1 MVGALPGLTGTMAMA
16 LLLPLTYGLA
26 SIPGLCCC
34 WAYCGSIYGGSIT
47 AILINTPGTP
57 ASAATSLDGY
67 PMAQKGHGLRALHD
81 ALSASTIGGLFSCA
95 VLLFAA
101 PPIAS
106 FALKFGP
113 AEYFALALFG
123 LTIIASVGGKSQ
135 IKGLLM
141 GFVGLLI
148 SCIGIDPMD
157 GASRF
162 TFGIN
167 RMEGGIDTIPCSSAC
182 SPSREIMAKA
192 RDMNKS
198 TGTAVKVEKEKTRF
212 RDVLKYKMVLLKS
225 SILGV
230 FIGAVPGTGAAI
242 SSFLAY
248 NEAKRT
254 SKHPEEYGHGSE
266 EAVVASESANNAVT
280 GHPDPLLTLGIPG
293 DTNTAVLLGALTMQG
308 VSPPA
313 PNCSPSTGS
322 GSTPLCWA

>member
-1 MVGALPGLTGTMAMA
+1 MIESVLSSLFTLENLLWINVGLAGGIMVGALPGLTGTMAMA

-26 SIPGLCCC
+26 SIPGVMLLLGV
-34 WAYCGSIYGGSIT
+34 YCGSIYGGSIT

-67 PMAQKGHGLRALHD
+67 PMAQKGHGLKALHV

-148 SCIGIDPMD
+148 SCIGIDPML
-157 GASRF
+157 SL
-162 TFGIN
+162 IH
-167 RMEGGIDTIPCSSAC
+167 I
-182 SPSREIMAKA
+182 
-192 RDMNKS
+192 
-198 TGTAVKVEKEKTRF
+198 
-212 RDVLKYKMVLLKS
+212 
-225 SILGV
+225 
-230 FIGAVPGTGAAI
+230 
-242 SSFLAY
+242 
-248 NEAKRT
+248 
-254 SKHPEEYGHGSE
+254 
-266 EAVVASESANNAVT
+266 
-280 GHPDPLLTLGIPG
+280 
-293 DTNTAVLLGALTMQG
+293 
-308 VSPPA
+308 
-313 PNCSPSTGS
+313 
-322 GSTPLCWA
+322 

>member
-1 MVGALPGLTGTMAMA
+1 MIESVLSSLFTLENLLWINVGLAGGIMVGALPGLTGTMAMA

-26 SIPGLCCC
+26 SIPGVMLLLGV
-34 WAYCGSIYGGSIT
+34 YCGSIYGGSIT

-67 PMAQKGHGLRALHD
+67 PMAQKGHGLKALHV

-157 GASRF
+157 GVSRF

-167 RMEGGIDTIPCSSAC
+167 RMEGGIDTIPVLIGLFAIT
-182 SPSREIMAKA
+182 EIMAKA
-192 RDMNKS
+192 RDMNKA

-212 RDVLKYKMVLLKS
+212 RDDTRWCCS
-225 SILGV
+225 SPAFWACL
-230 FIGAVPGTGAAI
+230 
-242 SSFLAY
+242 
-248 NEAKRT
+248 
-254 SKHPEEYGHGSE
+254 
-266 EAVVASESANNAVT
+266 SARC
-280 GHPDPLLTLGIPG
+280 
-293 DTNTAVLLGALTMQG
+293 
-308 VSPPA
+308 PA
-313 PNCSPSTGS
+313 PARPSPLSWRTMRPSGPPSIPRNTGTVPRRRLWPPS
-322 GSTPLCWA
+322 RPTTPLQAPP